1 MDAIGETGLGDFNR
15 SFMLTAV
22 LVGSVSPIPEPGDKI
37 WVPLSSPVAP
47 PSVAIK
53 STFPLLLLKASPC
66 WTNKGVACGSW
77 FWHPVYLCS

>member
-37 WVPLSSPVAP
+37 WVPFSSPMAP
-47 PSVAIK
+47 Q
-53 STFPLLLLKASPC
+53 
-66 WTNKGVACGSW
+66 
-77 FWHPVYLCS
+77 